1 MIQPAARPARGR
13 STLWR
18 CTNKIALQIE
28 ELAMSAEN
36 EKYQCIL
43 RDMHGEERGFS
54 SFKSL
59 VTFVESQN
67 VFWNEGIGNLSG
79 QKPFNQI
86 ITSVRAFSQEIANSM
101 SSDGSTNEQQLES
114 IVGRLQQHSVKFPFS
129 QTPFAIAFVAAT
141 KVGAQ
146 QGHAFWLVSTNHTNG
161 PLPNITIPF
170 LEGVILGYEFFHQ
183 DESVIYRRRESE
195 KRAFVALRKTLS
207 DQTDEIVTHIG
218 DFRREIN
225 DWKTASH
232 QDLATDRESYK
243 NEQTDFLTTSAE
255 KLETQIARDKEDREA
270 FFATA
275 KKQIEDLEAL
285 YREKLRLEPAATY
298 WGNRAI
304 ALKSAGRSWGAL
316 LALATTSIGLGFA
329 WLFHEWMMSGKVIEK
344 FSAMHWQGIVLLVAT
359 VTMFIFLI
367 RVLGRMTF
375 SSFHLQRDAEERELL
390 SYLYL
395 ALSEKGKVDD
405 ESRRVVLQ
413 SLFSRAETGLLSGD
427 HGPTIPVAE
436 VVQKLKS
443 N

>member
-1 MIQPAARPARGR
+1 
-13 STLWR
+13 
-18 CTNKIALQIE
+18 
-28 ELAMSAEN
+28 MSAEN
-36 EKYQCIL
+36 EKFECIL
-43 RDMHGEERGFS
+43 RDMHGEERSFS
-54 SFKSL
+54 SFNSL
-59 VTFVESQN
+59 ATFVDNEKS
-67 VFWNEGIGNLSG
+67 FWNEGVGNLSG

-86 ITSVRAFSQEIANSM
+86 ITAVRASSQEIANNM
-101 SSDGSTNEQQLES
+101 SSDSINKQQLETT
-114 IVGRLQQHSVKFPFS
+114 VGRLQQHTAKFPFS
-129 QTPFAIAFVAAT
+129 QTPFAIAFVAAS
-141 KVGAQ
+141 KAGAQ
-146 QGHAFWLVSTNHTNG
+146 QAYAFWLVSNNQ
-161 PLPNITIPF
+161 PNVQLPNITIPF
-170 LEGVILGYEFFHQ
+170 LEGVILGYEFLHQ
-183 DESVIYRRRESE
+183 DESVIYKRRESE

-207 DQTDEIVTHIG
+207 DQTDEIITQID
-218 DFRREIN
+218 DFRCEIN
-225 DWKTASH
+225 DWKTTSQ
-232 QDLATDRESYK
+232 QDLAADRESYK
-243 NEQTDFLTTSAE
+243 NEQTDFLTTSSE
-255 KLETQIARDKEDREA
+255 KLETLIEKDKGDRDV

-298 WGNRAI
+298 WERRAK
-304 ALKSAGRSWGAL
+304 ALRNAGRGWGAL
-316 LALATTSIGLGFA
+316 LVLATTLIGLGFA
-329 WLFHEWMMSGKVIEK
+329 WLFHEWMMSGKVIDK

-367 RVLGRMTF
+367 RVLGKMTF

-395 ALSEKGKVDD
+395 ALSEKGNVDD

>member
-1 MIQPAARPARGR
+1 
-13 STLWR
+13 
-18 CTNKIALQIE
+18 
-28 ELAMSAEN
+28 MSVEN
-36 EKYQCIL
+36 EKFVCIL
-43 RDMHGEERGFS
+43 HDMQGEEKNFS
-54 SFKSL
+54 SLKSL
-59 VTFVESQN
+59 ATFAQN
-67 VFWNEGIGNLSG
+67 EYSFWSEHLGNLSG
-79 QKPFNQI
+79 QKPFNQTL
-86 ITSVRAFSQEIANSM
+86 TSVRAFSQEIANNVSGDDYANM
-101 SSDGSTNEQQLES
+101 QQLET
-114 IVGRLQQHSVKFPFS
+114 IAGRLQQHSAKFPFS
-129 QTPFAIAFVAAT
+129 QTPFAIAFVAAS
-141 KVGAQ
+141 KAGVQ
-146 QGHAFWLVSTNHTNG
+146 QAHAFWLVNTKQTTG
-161 PLPNITIPF
+161 QLNITIPF
-170 LEGVILGYEFFHQ
+170 LEGVVLGYEFLHQ

-207 DQTDEIVTHIG
+207 DQTDEIITHIG
-218 DFRREIN
+218 DFKREIN
-225 DWKTASH
+225 DWKTSSQ

-243 NEQTDFLTTSAE
+243 KEQTDFLTTSTE
-255 KLETQIARDKEDREA
+255 KLETQIAKDQTDREV

-298 WGNRAI
+298 WKNRAN
-304 ALKSAGRSWGAL
+304 ALKNAGRGWGAL
-316 LALATTSIGLGFA
+316 LALATISIGVGFA

-344 FSAMHWQGIVLLVAT
+344 LSAMHWQGIVLLVAT

-395 ALSEKGKVDD
+395 ALSEKGDVDD

-436 VVQKLKS
+436 VVQKLRS